1 MSIQATDVKALREKT
16 GAGMMDC
23 KRALVEAE
31 GDFPKAEKLL
41 KELGL
46 LAADKREGR
55 ATNEGRVFVSVAD
68 AEGALLEL
76 SCETDFV
83 ARNSEFV
90 ELGKN
95 LVAMVLKKNR
105 ELAKVELDG
114 ELDAQLKNVMSHIK
128 ENMTLKR
135 YTVIRAEGNEFL
147 VDYTH
152 GEGRIGV
159 IIKFKLSDSSLSSN
173 PALKQ
178 TAFDFALHV
187 AAFAPLY
194 VTRESV
200 DEHYITEQR
209 ELFRKQ
215 TENDEKTRE
224 KPAKVIES
232 IVKGKT
238 NKHLASICLME
249 QDFIRDEKIK
259 CAKILTDLSRQ
270 IGGSVEIADFLY
282 YRVGGEA

>member
-1 MSIQATDVKALREKT
+1 MSIKATDVKALREKT

-31 GDFPKAEKLL
+31 GDFSKAEELL

-46 LAADKREGR
+46 MAADNREGR
-55 ATNEGRVFVSVAD
+55 ATNEGRVFLRAAD
-68 AEGALLEL
+68 RKGALLEL

-83 ARNSEFV
+83 ARNREFID
-90 ELGKN
+90 LGNKLVDIVLEKEDTVPKN
-95 LVAMVLKKNR
+95 
-105 ELAKVELDG
+105 ELDE
-114 ELDAQLKNVMSHIK
+114 ELIAPLKDVLSRIK

-135 YTVIRAEGNEFL
+135 YAVIRAESDELL

-159 IIKFKLSDSSLSSN
+159 FVKFKVGDVSLLDH
-173 PALKQ
+173 PALKE

-194 VTRESV
+194 LTRDGV
-200 DEHYITEQR
+200 DADYIEEQQ
-209 ELFRKQ
+209 ELFKKQ
-215 TENDEKTRE
+215 TENDEKTRG
-224 KPAKVIES
+224 KPENVIDS

-238 NKHLASICLME
+238 NKHLSGICLME
-249 QDFIRDEKIK
+249 QGFVRDEKIK
-259 CAKILTDLSRQ
+259 CSKILADLGQ
-270 IGGSVEIADFLY
+270 EIGGSVEIADFLNY
-282 YRVGGEA
+282 KVGGEV